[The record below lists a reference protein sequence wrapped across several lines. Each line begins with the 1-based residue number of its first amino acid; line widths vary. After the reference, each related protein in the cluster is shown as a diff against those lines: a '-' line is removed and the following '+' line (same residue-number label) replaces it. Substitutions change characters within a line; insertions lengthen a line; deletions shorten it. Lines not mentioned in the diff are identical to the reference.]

1 MENILEIKK
10 ELIELDPAEKYLK
23 KMYELGNTK
32 DLSGQKYCEERL
44 LAREELLQNMD
55 SSYFVRRGMDLERI
69 EELAVNGRERRPEDE
84 GRIDHYSNEQYILGE
99 TYNIYIL
106 RHMRYAPGS
115 FHDHDFIEIAYLMK
129 GACTHSF
136 LTDGNETKS
145 HMREGSIL
153 IIPPGL
159 VHKIEIY
166 DDSVMVNIM
175 VRMATFHKVFLN
187 NFPEGNPI
195 FRFFTDVLYSPK
207 NMNYILIHTDG
218 DESLDDGILHMLT
231 ESEREEAFSD
241 QACDLYLKLWFLA
254 ILRHQREL
262 EGVAFQDK
270 AGVNT
275 TVFSILIYIETHFET
290 ASLSRI
296 VEEYHFTAA
305 YLNRIFKSDTGM
317 TIQKYITNVKLEK
330 AYEMITGTDMSI
342 SEVSEKTGYQDDSFF
357 IKQFRKK
364 YGKTPLQLRK
374 EGKT

>member
-1 MENILEIKK
+1 M
-10 ELIELDPAEKYLK
+10 ELDPAEKYLK
-23 KMYELGNTK
+23 KMYELGK
-32 DLSGQKYCEERL
+32 EESLSGLPYGKEAV
-44 LAREELLQNMD
+44 LAREEFLLHMD
-55 SSYFVRRGMDLERI
+55 LSYFVKHGMNLERI
-69 EELAVNGRERRPEDE
+69 EELAMSGGEGKSEKE
-84 GRIDHYSNEQYILGE
+84 GRIAHYSNEQYTLGE
-99 TYNIYIL
+99 TYNIYLL
-106 RHMRYAPGS
+106 RHMRYAPGD

-129 GACTHSF
+129 GACTHRF
-136 LTDGNETKS
+136 LTDGNQTKA

-187 NFPEGNPI
+187 HFPEGNPI
-195 FRFFTDVLYSPK
+195 FRFFTDVLYSAK
-207 NMNYILIHTDG
+207 HMNYIVIHTDG
-218 DESLDDGILHMLT
+218 DDSLDDGILHMLMEIECKET
-231 ESEREEAFSD
+231 FSD

-262 EGVAFQDK
+262 EGVVFQEK

-305 YLNRIFKSDTGM
+305 YLNRIFKADTGM
-317 TIQKYITNVKLEK
+317 TIQKYITDVKLGK
-330 AYEMITGTDMSI
+330 AYEMIAGTGMSI

-364 YGKTPLQLRK
+364 YGKTPLQLRREK
-374 EGKT
+374 RT

>member
-1 MENILEIKK
+1 MENILEIKEK
-10 ELIELDPAEKYLK
+10 LIELDPAEKYLK
-23 KMYELGNTK
+23 KMYELGETK
-32 DLSGQKYCEERL
+32 DLSGQKYCEERI
-44 LAREELLQNMD
+44 LAREELLQNMG
-55 SSYFVRRGMDLERI
+55 SSYFVKQGIHLERI
-69 EELAVNGRERRPEDE
+69 EELAINCREGRPEDE
-84 GRIDHYSNEQYILGE
+84 RRNDHYSNEQYTLGE
-99 TYNIYIL
+99 TYNIYML
-106 RHMRYAPGS
+106 RHMGYAPGG

-129 GACTHSF
+129 GSCTHRF

-187 NFPEGNPI
+187 NFPKGNPI

-207 NMNYILIHTDG
+207 NINYILIHTDG
-218 DESLDDGILHMLT
+218 DESLDDGILHMLM
-231 ESEREEAFSD
+231 ESERKEAFSD

-305 YLNRIFKSDTGM
+305 YLNRIFKADTGM

-330 AYEMITGTDMSI
+330 AYEMITGTNMSI
-342 SEVSEKTGYQDDSFF
+342 SDVSEKTGYQDDSFF
-357 IKQFRKK
+357 IKQFREK

-374 EGKT
+374 EWRT